1 MTTDHF
7 TELAKTWGYDP
18 NDLNFQGVGGLVK
31 WFSLRLAVAA
41 RLEEEGDRVIADRV
55 QFTRS
60 WWGSRMAEMDG
71 WVRANAD
78 EATKR
83 AYFCILANCATPDFR
98 QNVGLEE
105 RAVYLRLLTDLDE
118 ARKREAGVWLD
129 APNAAGFWWWDNGRE
144 IEMVEARDLGR
155 GHVCLY
161 SCSKGWGGHELEMA
175 KEHLGGLW
183 KAVPKPER
191 KGGSAE

>member
-7 TELAKTWGYDP
+7 TELARTWGFNSDDP
-18 NDLNFQGVGGLVK
+18 NFQGTGGLVK
-31 WFSLRLAVAA
+31 WFSYRLAVAA
-41 RLEEEGDRVIADRV
+41 RLEEEGDLAHADRL

-60 WWGSRMAEMDG
+60 WWGARMAEMDAWIREHG
-71 WVRANAD
+71 D
-78 EATKR
+78 EATKL
-83 AYFCILANCATPDFR
+83 AYFSILANGATPEFR
-98 QNVGLEE
+98 RQVGTEG

-155 GHVCLY
+155 GHICLY
-161 SCSKGWGGHELEMA
+161 SCSKGWGGHTLDMA
-175 KEHLGGLW
+175 KEHLKGLW
-183 KAVPKPER
+183 KAVVKPEPN
-191 KGGSAE
+191 GGAAL